1 MPLSPCLPVLLFNAL
16 ALHAAL
22 VAAAAVVRSPAAPS
36 AAAAAA
42 ALLLARRAAQPF
54 DAPLRSRFLVAA

>member
-42 ALLLARRAAQPF
+42 ALLARRAAQPF
-54 DAPLRSRFLVAA
+54 DAPARSRFLVAA